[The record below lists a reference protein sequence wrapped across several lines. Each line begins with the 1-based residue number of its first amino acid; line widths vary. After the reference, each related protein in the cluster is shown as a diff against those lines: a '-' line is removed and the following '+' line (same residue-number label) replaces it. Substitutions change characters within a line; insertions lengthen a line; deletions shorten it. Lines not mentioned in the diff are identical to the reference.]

1 MRSRSAFSLLKETY
15 TKWSADQAPRLG
27 ASVAFYS
34 VLSFAPLLVLLTGV
48 IAMIFGHESAEAAL
62 VNQAREFMG
71 DRGADTVQSLL
82 KNAQKPASGIIGSVI
97 AFATLLFGASGVFNE
112 LQDALNLIWDA
123 PPETSSGLWG
133 LVKQRLFSFG
143 MVLSVG
149 FLLLVSLILS
159 SWLAF
164 LGKVFGQFLPFPEPV
179 LVAVNFALS
188 FVVISAL
195 FALMFKYVPNARV
208 PWRNAIAGALGTS
221 FLFTVGKFLLGLY
234 LGKASIGSTYGA
246 AGSLVAVIVWIYYSA
261 QIFFF
266 GAEFTHV
273 YSGSETGQ
281 SVTEK
286 EEAQEKG
293 PATSPMEPDTAR
305 ETANATPPIRSHP
318 GTMSSP
324 VPPPSAT
331 VSLPKPTR
339 LQHSFESTSERIHV
353 TKPKLLLALTLGF
366 LLGKLSPATARER
379 KG

>member
-1 MRSRSAFSLLKETY
+1 
-15 TKWSADQAPRLG
+15 
-27 ASVAFYS
+27 VAFYS

-48 IAMIFGHESAEAAL
+48 IAMIFGHESAQAAL
-62 VNQAREFMG
+62 VNQARQFMG

-112 LQDALNLIWDA
+112 LQDTLNLIWDA
-123 PPETSSGLWG
+123 PAETSSGLWG

-179 LVAVNFALS
+179 LYALNFALS

-195 FALMFKYVPNARV
+195 FALMFKYVPNVYV

-273 YSGSETGQ
+273 YSGSETGK
-281 SVTEK
+281 SVTKKDEVI
-286 EEAQEKG
+286 EKG
-293 PATSPMEPDTAR
+293 PGPSSKETVAVPETAKPTAPLRSVSDTTSSPM
-305 ETANATPPIRSHP
+305 PP
-318 GTMSSP
+318 MST
-324 VPPPSAT
+324 T
-331 VSLPKPTR
+331 VSVPKPR
-339 LQHSFESTSERIHV
+339 RFQHSSESTSERNHV

-366 LLGKLSPATARER
+366 LLGKLSLATVRER